1 MPITY
6 DIENDYLYLKGIERG
21 IECGALRKENEEK
34 YLSVKNILLET
45 DFDSIKIAK
54 LVRVTIEFVEKIKS
68 ELNEKNNERKF

>member
-1 MPITY
+1 M
-6 DIENDYLYLKGIERG
+6 KGIERG
-21 IECGALRKENEEK
+21 IECGALRKENGEK

-54 LVRVTIEFVEKIKS
+54 SVRVTIEFVEKIKS